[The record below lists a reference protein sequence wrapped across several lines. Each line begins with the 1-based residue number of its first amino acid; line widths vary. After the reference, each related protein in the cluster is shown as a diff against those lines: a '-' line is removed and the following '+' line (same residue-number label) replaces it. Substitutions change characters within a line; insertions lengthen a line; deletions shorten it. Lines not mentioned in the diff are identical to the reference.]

1 MIGVLLI
8 LTITAEWR
16 LNYQW
21 WELRT
26 NTQLDQVA
34 IDPCTDRPYDGGFIN
49 LNDHGG
55 VAFKLPMV
63 GVTYQH
69 STRPSRH

>member
-1 MIGVLLI
+1 MGFLLI

-34 IDPCTDRPYDGGFIN
+34 IDPCTDQ
-49 LNDHGG
+49 
-55 VAFKLPMV
+55 VATDPFTE
-63 GVTYQH
+63 GTGRGWEGIY
-69 STRPSRH
+69 